1 MLAQSPIL
9 VLLDPFP
16 FLQLISGLPAAMS
29 LLIVVASPGYPVLDR
44 RKLSEMQREPDHLC
58 PG

>member
-1 MLAQSPIL
+1 MIAQSPIL

-44 RKLSEMQREPDHLC
+44 RKLSEMQR
-58 PG
+58 